1 MKVCCLFIMFK
12 IHVANVQ
19 YLVSSLWT
27 WDCPNFDQV
36 LSGFTHVI
44 LQHIYTTVQDEMFSS
59 HEIGGAHLQ
68 CMLKNVWKFHWN
80 QFTGLGG
87 VADSGLVPIVPKMKN
102 SVFGSGKL

>member
-1 MKVCCLFIMFK
+1 MFK

-87 VADSGLVPIVPKMKN
+87 VADSGLEGINCNNWCTHLLSATPPKPVN
-102 SVFGSGKL
+102 GF